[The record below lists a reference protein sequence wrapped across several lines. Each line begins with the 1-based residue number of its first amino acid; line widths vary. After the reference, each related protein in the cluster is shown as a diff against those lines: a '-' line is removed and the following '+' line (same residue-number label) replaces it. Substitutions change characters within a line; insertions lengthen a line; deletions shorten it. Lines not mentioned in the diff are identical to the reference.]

1 MLTPTQELPRRKQ
14 VVTQER
20 SKVLKETE
28 NPFGE
33 DEEEEREASAS
44 TPTPQASSSS
54 AQQSSRRPTGTGSSG
69 HAHSSSRSSSNWK
82 DKDKSK
88 KSSKSKKQKPFNLE
102 AEKDQM
108 TRTIAEA
115 SIASTNLMNT
125 LHSINREKERISE
138 NATAVERF
146 EKCKRLRRN
155 ILRYVGEN
163 VPLAKRDRVANRHRS
178 ITSNPNNG

>member
-1 MLTPTQELPRRKQ
+1 MLTPPQELPRRKQ

-33 DEEEEREASAS
+33 DEEEERQASAS
-44 TPTPQASSSS
+44 TSTPQASSSTAQPSS
-54 AQQSSRRPTGTGSSG
+54 ASSRRPTVSSSSG
-69 HAHSSSRSSSNWK
+69 HAHSSSRSSN
-82 DKDKSK
+82 KDKSK
-88 KSSKSKKQKPFNLE
+88 KSSSKSKKHKPFNLE

-125 LHSINREKERISE
+125 LQSINREKERISE
-138 NATAVERF
+138 NSTAVERF
-146 EKCKRLRRN
+146 EKCKKLRRN
-155 ILRYVGEN
+155 ILRYVGS
-163 VPLAKRDRVANRHRS
+163 PGSAGCFCS
-178 ITSNPNNG
+178 GC